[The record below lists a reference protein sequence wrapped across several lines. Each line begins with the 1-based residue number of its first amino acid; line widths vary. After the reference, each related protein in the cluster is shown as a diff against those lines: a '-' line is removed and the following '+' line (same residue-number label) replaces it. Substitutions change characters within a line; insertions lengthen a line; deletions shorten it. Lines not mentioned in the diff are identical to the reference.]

1 MTSEQRYRNLIENI
15 VDYVV
20 EIDLDGT
27 RTYVSPR
34 VFDVIGYLPNELIGT
49 VGYKSIHPEDLPNV
63 IKTFESGLKS
73 KEVLTV
79 EYRIK
84 HKNGHYLPV
93 SAKGC
98 VVDNSGKPKVVAV
111 ITNMTDK
118 KETKLMFDTIADGVF
133 ILDRNYKFR
142 IVNKAAADLVEVTVD
157 QLVGNKITELFPG
170 IEQTPFYKA
179 YEYVMEKRKM
189 QRVVDMFIFPDGRKG
204 YYEVRVFPI
213 SEGILCIARNITEEK
228 KTEQKLKES
237 EEKLRLIFE
246 GSYNLISITDS
257 SAKPLWAN
265 PAWINMFGPV
275 ENYKVLPLQFTHPE
289 DREKVTR
296 LWNMFVSGE
305 KEKIFTEY
313 QYAIKP
319 GVYKTFESSAF
330 NLKIEGEKRF
340 CVIARD
346 VTERRKAEQKLKESE
361 EKYKALFDSSPYSV
375 ILSDMSGNIIDCNAN
390 VEKVFGLKNDDVIG
404 KNFRDFALYPS
415 ESLPLLIKNFKIL
428 LKGEIPEPFEIQI
441 YRKDRSLIWI
451 NSQSYFV
458 KIGDETFIHSIV
470 QDITAIKEAEQKIK
484 ESEEKFSL
492 IFESAADAVLWADA
506 ESGEIIDCNNALEI
520 LLEKNKD
527 EILGKHVTTLNP
539 PEELE
544 QNRERFENSIK
555 EGKFSTRETN
565 LISKTGKYIPVL
577 VTGSIASIGGIKINM
592 VIFHDITNRKQA
604 DQKLKESEEKFRKI
618 IENSNEGYFEVDLK
632 GSYTFFNDAFYE
644 ILRYPRNELLGLNYK
659 SYMSEKN
666 SKRTFKVF
674 NSVYNTGIPHKSY
687 QYARRKD
694 GKEIYTESSIY
705 LRHDTD
711 GNKIGFGGFLRD
723 ITEKR
728 KADQK
733 LKESEEK
740 FRKIIENSKEGYFE
754 VDLKGNFTF
763 FNDAFCELLRYPRNE
778 LLGLNYKIYMSQKNS
793 EKTLKVF
800 NDVFNTGIPHKSFEY
815 EIIRKDGKKLYGES
829 SVYLRY
835 DTDAN
840 KIGFSGFLRDIT
852 EKREAEQRLIESGKM
867 YREAFARAD
876 FFKDLIA
883 HDINNILQNIKLST
897 ELSSLYLNKPD
908 KLNELTEI
916 FEITSNQVNR
926 GAKLIS
932 NIIKLTAI
940 ENKVKI
946 FDAAETHKILEEAI
960 KSVKNSFQ
968 SKNINI
974 QIDSIDKTVLL
985 KANDLLLYLFEN
997 ILTNAI
1003 KYNDRNNVE
1012 VLVRFSKFNENG
1024 TDFVK
1029 VEFIDNGIGIPDDK
1043 KIIIFQKGFQK
1054 DKGGRGM
1061 GLGLSLVKKIIKSY
1075 NGQIWVEDKVKGD
1088 YTKGS
1093 NFIILIPEMQ
1103 KDK

>member
-27 RTYVSPR
+27 RTFVSPR

-118 KETKLMFDTIADGVF
+118 KEAKLMFDTIADGVF
-133 ILDRNYKFR
+133 ILDHNYKYR
-142 IVNKAAADLVEVTVD
+142 IVNKAAADLVEMTVD
-157 QLVGNKITELFPG
+157 QLVDNKITELFPG
-170 IEQTPFYKA
+170 IEHTPFYKA

-189 QRVVDMFIFPDGRKG
+189 QHVVDMFIFQDGHKG
-204 YYEVRVFPI
+204 YYEVRIFPI

-228 KTEQKLKES
+228 
-237 EEKLRLIFE
+237 
-246 GSYNLISITDS
+246 
-257 SAKPLWAN
+257 
-265 PAWINMFGPV
+265 
-275 ENYKVLPLQFTHPE
+275 
-289 DREKVTR
+289 
-296 LWNMFVSGE
+296 
-305 KEKIFTEY
+305 
-313 QYAIKP
+313 
-319 GVYKTFESSAF
+319 
-330 NLKIEGEKRF
+330 
-340 CVIARD
+340 
-346 VTERRKAEQKLKESE
+346 KAEQKLKESE

-404 KNFRDFALYPS
+404 KNFRDFALYPP

-441 YRKDRSLIWI
+441 YRKDGSLIWI

-470 QDITAIKEAEQKIK
+470 QDITAMKEAEQKIK

-506 ESGEIIDCNNALEI
+506 ESGEIIDCNNALET

-527 EILGKHVTTLNP
+527 EIIGKHVTTLNP

-544 QNRERFENSIK
+544 QNLKRFKKFIK
-555 EGKFSTRETN
+555 EGKFTSRETN

-577 VTGSIASIGGIKINM
+577 VTGSIASIGGIKIIM
-592 VIFHDITNRKQA
+592 AIFHDITNRKQA

-644 ILRYPRNELLGLNYK
+644 ILRYPRNELVGLNYK

-674 NSVYNTGIPHKSY
+674 NNVYNTGIPHKSY

-694 GKEIYTESSIY
+694 SKEIYTESSIY

-711 GNKIGFGGFLRD
+711 GNKIGFG
-723 ITEKR
+723 
-728 KADQK
+728 
-733 LKESEEK
+733 
-740 FRKIIENSKEGYFE
+740 
-754 VDLKGNFTF
+754 
-763 FNDAFCELLRYPRNE
+763 
-778 LLGLNYKIYMSQKNS
+778 
-793 EKTLKVF
+793 
-800 NDVFNTGIPHKSFEY
+800 
-815 EIIRKDGKKLYGES
+815 
-829 SVYLRY
+829 
-835 DTDAN
+835 
-840 KIGFSGFLRDIT
+840 GFLRDIT

-932 NIIKLTAI
+932 SIIKLTAI

-946 FDAAETHKILEEAI
+946 FDTTETHKILEEAI

-974 QIDSIDKTVLL
+974 QVDSIDKTSLL

-1003 KYNDRNNVE
+1003 KYNDRNDVE
-1012 VLVRFSKFNENG
+1012 IFVRFSKFNENG
-1024 TDFVK
+1024 TVFVK

-1054 DKGGRGM
+1054 DKSGRGM
-1061 GLGLSLVKKIIKSY
+1061 GLGLTLVKKIIKSY

-1093 NFIILIPEMQ
+1093 NFIILIPEMD
-1103 KDK
+1103 KDN